1 MIQEINIDSS
11 RNVPG
16 MVEILAAV
24 NMLIIEHNR
33 LVALLPPG
41 VTEDRKSRDA
51 LMKMKNNTWNPNGE

>member
-1 MIQEINIDSS
+1 
-11 RNVPG
+11 